1 MKNKGNKIVFV
12 GLLLAVL
19 AIAARLVFY
28 MCGIARIL
36 EMPFMAINDI
46 AGYMNLAFI
55 VGLLLCAAGYVLKF
69 LGEKDVFDIIT
80 VATIGVSIVMSLNI
94 IQLPVY
100 SMTENIIQRA
110 LVYLFL
116 LGIGINVLK
125 KGDTMQGGIILL
137 TFAYLSIIFPLCAEE
152 LFACHAN
159 ATIMEILTDTE
170 VFITY
175 LFNEVIMLATL
186 IFSTF
191 TASSD

>member
-46 AGYMNLAFI
+46 AGYMNLAFV

-80 VATIGVSIVMSLNI
+80 VATIGVSIVMSLNF

-137 TFAYLSIIFPLCAEE
+137 TFAYLAIIFPLCAEE